1 MLKHLLFDND
11 GTLVD
16 TEIIAVRS
24 FLKMLQPYDFHM
36 KEGEFSRRYT
46 GLLERDILQNLHHE
60 FGIVVTDDFQEQL
73 RQAHHAGFAQF
84 LKAIPGMPTIFKN
97 LKIPKSMVSNAGV
110 PHVEYCL
117 RRMRIRSALDGHIF
131 SAQQVNQPKP
141 APDVYHLALETLQLR
156 PSETLAVEDS
166 IAGVRAAA
174 AAGIEVIGFLGA
186 AHSYDG
192 HEAQLLA
199 AGAHYI
205 AQDAKG
211 LAKILE
217 KKGVRV

>member
-24 FLKMLQPYDFHM
+24 FLQLLREYDFDM
-36 KEGEFSRRYT
+36 REGEFSRRYT
-46 GLLERDILQNLHHE
+46 GLLEKDILFSLHQE
-60 FGIVVTDDFQEQL
+60 FGITIGPDFQQRL
-73 RQAHHAGFAQF
+73 HLAHQEGFAKD
-84 LKAIPGMPTIFKN
+84 LKAIRGMPTIFKR
-97 LKIPKSMVSNAGV
+97 LKVPKSMVSNAGTL
-110 PHVEYCL
+110 HVDYCL

-141 APDVYHLALETLQLR
+141 YPDIYHFALESLNLQ

-166 IAGVRAAA
+166 IAGVRAAV
-174 AAGIEVIGFLGA
+174 AAGIEVVGFLGA

-192 HEAQLLA
+192 HQEQLLE

-205 AQDAKG
+205 AQNAKA
-211 LAKILE
+211 LAQILE
-217 KKGVRV
+217 KKGV